1 MNYSERLFFTEKRK
15 QGRLSKKDSWILS
28 GAFFVIEV
36 FRWRMKTRVSQT
48 LGLLV
53 MLRFFS
59 VGQKDMCAKIFFF
72 EGLPVEREW
81 KKRRRRNEHTV
92 VKLASAMGAETDLPW
107 LSSSTE
113 DVFKRESDSWRS
125 CSSPLEKK
133 KKMKGMR
140 AGVKVIDR
148 SFYSNRRL
156 QGHDFRGQWLSRWR
170 RRRVD
175 FLFSSKTLCVHWL
188 TFLTTEAVTAGLQ
201 VKERERERSKVEGKE
216 FS

>member
-1 MNYSERLFFTEKRK
+1 
-15 QGRLSKKDSWILS
+15 
-28 GAFFVIEV
+28 
-36 FRWRMKTRVSQT
+36 
-48 LGLLV
+48 
-53 MLRFFS
+53 
-59 VGQKDMCAKIFFF
+59 
-72 EGLPVEREW
+72 
-81 KKRRRRNEHTV
+81 
-92 VKLASAMGAETDLPW
+92 MGAETDLPW
-107 LSSSTE
+107 LSTSTE

-175 FLFSSKTLCVHWL
+175 FLFFLQNLVCPLTYFPDNRSSNSR
-188 TFLTTEAVTAGLQ
+188 TTG
-201 VKERERERSKVEGKE
+201 KREREREIEGWGEGILVNFPFHSFEPTSLFFGVRDEGCVVTTSDHLKHDNGILQRGESLKKRSWRKKNSFKTWVQSTVNATS
-216 FS
+216 FLSLVLRFVWSDRPLLFVLNSNFCMTCF